1 MKLCY
6 YPFIDNTGYKMQV
19 FTANKAK
26 THFGEF
32 IDKAQREPVKVTRRG
47 RTVGIMISED
57 EYESMK
63 HFYANRLLHS
73 LDDAGKE
80 AEEKGLTEEKRQ
92 ELFVDE
98 S

>member
-1 MKLCY
+1 
-6 YPFIDNTGYKMQV
+6 MQV

-47 RTVGIMISED
+47 RTVGVLVSED
-57 EYESMK
+57 EYESMRS
-63 HFYANRLLHS
+63 FYANRLLHTI
-73 LDDAGKE
+73 DDAGRE
-80 AEEKGLTEEKRQ
+80 AQENGLTEEKLE
-92 ELFVDE
+92 ELLADE